1 MHFGIKAGKGI
12 ESSGFLTIRSSS
24 GPGEGNPRP
33 PYSISNRITLLK
45 STVYIR
51 LLTTI
56 ALKKK
61 KKGFHCEQKFDNPCS
76 RNTVSSD
83 HITQKFVISSLQAI
97 QM

>member
-51 LLTTI
+51 LLTMI

-61 KKGFHCEQKFDNPCS
+61 KKKDFIVNRSLTTRVLEILFHL
-76 RNTVSSD
+76 
-83 HITQKFVISSLQAI
+83 II
-97 QM
+97 